1 MHALTDAW
9 AAVNAF
15 MMSGG
20 PVLFLIAGLTFFMWT
35 LIFERVFYYHGGLK
49 TDVNKVTENWEA
61 RVERKSW
68 SAHQIRYAMISR
80 VSEKIQSNVDMIQAC
95 VALAPLFGLLGTVW
109 GMINVFDVLAITG
122 GGDVKQM
129 ASGVSMATIPTMAG
143 MVAALSGVFANTY
156 ITRTV
161 DREIQQLEDHLT
173 MDH

>member
-1 MHALTDAW
+1 MHALLDAW

-15 MMSGG
+15 MASGG

-35 LIFERVFYYHGGLK
+35 LIFERIFYFHSGLK
-49 TDVNKVTENWEA
+49 QDVQGVVDSWEA
-61 RVERKSW
+61 RRERKSW
-68 SAHQIRYAMISR
+68 GAHQIRHALISR
-80 VSEKIQSNVDMIQAC
+80 VSEKIQSNMDMIQAC

-109 GMINVFDVLAITG
+109 GMINVFEVLGATG
-122 GGDVKQM
+122 GGDAKQM

-156 ITRTV
+156 LTGQAQ
-161 DREIQQLEDHLT
+161 RETLLMEDHLT

>member
-1 MHALTDAW
+1 MHALIDAW

-15 MMSGG
+15 MASGG

-35 LIFERVFYYHGGLK
+35 LIFERIFYFNKGLK
-49 TDVNKVTENWEA
+49 SDVQGAVDQWEG
-61 RVERKSW
+61 RGERNSW
-68 SAHQIRYAMISR
+68 GSRQIRYAMISR
-80 VSEKIQSNVDMIQAC
+80 VSERIQDNMDMIQVC

-122 GGDVKQM
+122 GGDAKQM

-156 ITRTV
+156 LTRKAE
-161 DREIQQLEDHLT
+161 RESQLLEDHLT

>member
-15 MMSGG
+15 MASGG

-35 LIFERVFYYHGGLK
+35 LIFERVFYFNKGLK
-49 TDVNKVTENWEA
+49 GDVQGAVDQWEG
-61 RVERKSW
+61 RSERKSW
-68 SAHQIRYAMISR
+68 GAHQIRHALISR
-80 VSEKIQSNVDMIQAC
+80 VSEKIGDNLDMIQAC

-109 GMINVFDVLAITG
+109 GMINVFEVLAITG
-122 GGDVKQM
+122 GGDAKQM

-156 ITRTV
+156 ISRKAE
-161 DREIQQLEDHLT
+161 RETQLLEDHLT

>member
-1 MHALTDAW
+1 MHALIDAW

-15 MMSGG
+15 MASGG

-35 LIFERVFYYHGGLK
+35 LIFERVFYFNKALK
-49 TDVNKVTENWEA
+49 SDVQGAVDQWEE
-61 RVERKSW
+61 RSERKSW
-68 SAHQIRYAMISR
+68 ASHQIRYAMISR
-80 VSEKIQSNVDMIQAC
+80 VSEKIQDNMDMIQAC

-122 GGDVKQM
+122 GGDAKQM

-156 ITRTV
+156 LARKAE
-161 DREIQQLEDHLT
+161 RETQLLEDHLT

>member
-9 AAVNAF
+9 AAVSAF
-15 MMSGG
+15 MASGG

-35 LIFERVFYYHGGLK
+35 LIFERIFYYHGDLK
-49 TDVNKVTENWEA
+49 KDVKGATENWETRA
-61 RVERKSW
+61 ERNSW
-68 SAHQIRYAMISR
+68 NAHQIRYALISR
-80 VSEKIQSNVDMIQAC
+80 VSEKIKSNVDMIQAC

-156 ITRTV
+156 INRTME
-161 DREIQQLEDHLT
+161 RETQLLEDHLT

>member
-1 MHALTDAW
+1 MHALNDAW

-15 MMSGG
+15 MASGG

-35 LIFERVFYYHGGLK
+35 LIFERVFYFNKGLK
-49 TDVNKVTENWEA
+49 SDVQGAVDQWEG
-61 RVERKSW
+61 RGERKSW
-68 SAHQIRYAMISR
+68 ASHQIRYAMISR
-80 VSEKIQSNVDMIQAC
+80 VSEKIQDNMDMIQAC

-122 GGDVKQM
+122 GGDAKQM

-156 ITRTV
+156 LARKAE
-161 DREIQQLEDHLT
+161 RETQLLEDHLT